1 MTERDVVTT
10 PAALDGERPNGPRS
24 RKGEQTRAR
33 LLEAARRVFEE
44 DGFLDARITDI
55 SERAGLSHGS
65 FYHYF
70 ESKEEVFREVA
81 AAVDE
86 QNSAPLEHVI
96 LDPSS
101 RATPHERIR
110 EALRRYFE
118 SYRAQAR
125 IMGLIEQVSRYD
137 EQVAA
142 ARQVRHR
149 RYSEQMAESIRHM
162 QRRGLADP
170 ALNPEVAAAGLG
182 SMTNRFAEQWLVQGA
197 VQCSFEVAV
206 DQITL
211 LFVNAMGLDRDRK
224 ARR

>member
-86 QNSAPLEHVI
+86 QNSAPLENVI
-96 LDPSS
+96 LDRSS

-197 VQCSFEVAV
+197 VQCSFEDAV
-206 DQITL
+206 EQITL
-211 LFVNAMGLDRDRK
+211 LFVNAMGLDRDR
-224 ARR
+224 RRR